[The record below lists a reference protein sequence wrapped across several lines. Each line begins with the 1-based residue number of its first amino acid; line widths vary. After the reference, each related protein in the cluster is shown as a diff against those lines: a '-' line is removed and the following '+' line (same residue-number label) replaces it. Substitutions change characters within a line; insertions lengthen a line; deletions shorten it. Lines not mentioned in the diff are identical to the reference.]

1 MISSRALE
9 LQPSATLKIT
19 GRAKE
24 LQREGKSIIS
34 LSAGEPDFPTPTFIC
49 DGAVEAI
56 RNGEHGYTMN
66 TGTPELRDAIC
77 TKLKR
82 DNDLD
87 YSPDQ
92 IVCSNGAKQSVGFS
106 LLAMINPGD
115 EVIIPAPYWVSYPAM
130 TRLAQGIPVP
140 VRTSFEDSYRLTP
153 KQLEVAI
160 TDKTRVLILCS
171 PSNPTGSC
179 YSKKDLERLANILRK
194 HPNVSIISDEIYEY
208 IVFDDKHISL
218 LNVAPDLKDRVALIN
233 GFSKG
238 FAMTGWRLGYLA
250 GPKELVKAVAKIQ
263 SQETS
268 APSSISQAAG
278 LAAYS
283 GTLDKVLEMRAS
295 FKKRRNFMVEQL
307 NNIEGVSCFSPGGA
321 FYVFPD
327 ISSYL
332 NSTTPLGKPVQ
343 SSTDLCLYLLD
354 EAGLA
359 LVPGDAFGEPNGL
372 RMSYAAGMDDL
383 VEAMNRFKHGLSSL
397 ILIK

>member
-307 NNIEGVSCFSPGGA
+307 NDIDGVSCFSPGGA

-372 RMSYAAGMDDL
+372 RMSYAAAMDDL

-397 ILIK
+397 ILI